1 MLEQAVRQEL
11 PRQSTIS
18 AKLDAQPVTRL
29 HILIAFV
36 VAIAFSLDLV
46 EVAMGNA
53 LSTIFSAKYN
63 LSAREL
69 SAFLASV
76 YIGAVF
82 GAPLF
87 GWAADH
93 LGVRKTLTGVLLW
106 LSLSSVLVATA
117 SSSFGL
123 TGSRFLSG
131 LALGAYPPLMIAYLS
146 EITPTRQRGF
156 IIFLVCTIAYL
167 GPPIAILSVRTLTA
181 VSASALGMEGWKWP
195 FAVASLASLVASLLF
210 MTFPESPRWLEA
222 HCAHSAAERAFN
234 QFAASKA
241 VRLPVLSKP
250 RTNGLQY
257 HDVQPI
263 SNPIVLLTLLF
274 FLNPWFTVAF
284 PLLTGP
290 ILLMRGEPLSSA
302 LLFIGIGAAGPA
314 IGTFV
319 SGLFVD
325 RFSREIV
332 LQLCGFVML
341 LCFILFWIVSSR
353 TLLFVFVTVFGI
365 CVAVYMPA
373 MTTLA
378 AELTEVRR
386 RSTVTAFAWGANRAG
401 AGLVPFIVL
410 PLFRHGQTGLLIS
423 LITAS
428 VILAAIIVA
437 AVSHMKAVG
446 PIFEAP
452 LP

>member
-156 IIFLVCTIAYL
+156 TIFLVCT
-167 GPPIAILSVRTLTA
+167 
-181 VSASALGMEGWKWP
+181 
-195 FAVASLASLVASLLF
+195 
-210 MTFPESPRWLEA
+210 
-222 HCAHSAAERAFN
+222 
-234 QFAASKA
+234 
-241 VRLPVLSKP
+241 
-250 RTNGLQY
+250 
-257 HDVQPI
+257 
-263 SNPIVLLTLLF
+263 
-274 FLNPWFTVAF
+274 
-284 PLLTGP
+284 
-290 ILLMRGEPLSSA
+290 
-302 LLFIGIGAAGPA
+302 
-314 IGTFV
+314 
-319 SGLFVD
+319 
-325 RFSREIV
+325 
-332 LQLCGFVML
+332 
-341 LCFILFWIVSSR
+341 
-353 TLLFVFVTVFGI
+353 
-365 CVAVYMPA
+365 
-373 MTTLA
+373 
-378 AELTEVRR
+378 
-386 RSTVTAFAWGANRAG
+386 
-401 AGLVPFIVL
+401 
-410 PLFRHGQTGLLIS
+410 
-423 LITAS
+423 
-428 VILAAIIVA
+428 
-437 AVSHMKAVG
+437 
-446 PIFEAP
+446 
-452 LP
+452 